1 MVPSGHA
8 WWVATILDRTGLERG
23 LLTSL
28 WWCWGSRWPRLSSPL
43 HPWCTSLR
51 WGVGCTCRREKVV
64 RPHVASHSRGS
75 WGAGAWGG
83 KGWWS
88 SGQRKNS
95 FCHLEGDLILS
106 FQSDKNA
113 WRTFNFKNLSL
124 NSTSKN
130 REFTYVLYNKWNNMK
145 KEGKKLNIF
154 LMIPAFPFPPLA
166 PLR

>member
-88 SGQRKNS
+88 SGQR
-95 FCHLEGDLILS
+95 
-106 FQSDKNA
+106 
-113 WRTFNFKNLSL
+113 
-124 NSTSKN
+124 N
-130 REFTYVLYNKWNNMK
+130 REETSWVESSWPGHRRASPTPSLTNPEWPNCCRSPTH
-145 KEGKKLNIF
+145 E
-154 LMIPAFPFPPLA
+154 MIEASTQVSSLWLLFSTCL
-166 PLR
+166 LLKQVS